1 MNHYQKF
8 FLIFLI
14 TSASIMA
21 TCISPYVV
29 TIGKFFH
36 IDSSTLTNVMSSY
49 LLGYLIGQYVFSKF
63 AKKYNGLL
71 SIKLGLVVA
80 FFGLNFQNIALQ
92 LNIYPLF
99 LFGRFTTSL
108 GLSAGLVVGFA
119 IIKDNIAPKDE
130 KAYLSKVAMSFTA
143 SIYLSIVASGY
154 LSKIISITNFFGG
167 LTIYPLLLIPITF
180 YLPNSKKYI
189 IGISSIPNWRIFFNI
204 KLLNFSLAL
213 SITTLMAYL
222 YTFYGPLIFINEFGF
237 SAKKFSQINLI
248 NLSGLLLGSFLYP
261 RISSYL
267 NEKILIYY
275 LLGLLILNM
284 CFLINLNNTDH
295 LKFIIIF
302 FISNIICGLLYPSST
317 YLALGCGACK
327 TTSSSTMN
335 IIKIGLPVIGFYF
348 SSILKLSDINKL
360 ALTIITFIFLNIILM
375 INNSLFN
382 ARFFNKKIS

>member
-1 MNHYQKF
+1 
-8 FLIFLI
+8 
-14 TSASIMA
+14 MA

-143 SIYLSIVASGY
+143 SIYLSIIASGY

-180 YLPNSKKYI
+180 YLPNSKKNI

-267 NEKILIYY
+267 NERILIYY

-295 LKFIIIF
+295 MKFIIIF
-302 FISNIICGLLYPSST
+302 FISNIVSGLLYPSST
-317 YLALGCGACK
+317 YLALGCGDCK

-335 IIKIGLPVIGFYF
+335 IIKIGIPVIGFYF

-360 ALTIITFIFLNIILM
+360 ALTIVTFIFLNMILM
-375 INNSLFN
+375 IGNSLFN
-382 ARFFNKKIS
+382 IRFFNKKIS

>member
-143 SIYLSIVASGY
+143 SIYLSIIASGY

-180 YLPNSKKYI
+180 YLPNSKKNI

-237 SAKKFSQINLI
+237 SAKNWTLDCNVKNIINL
-248 NLSGLLLGSFLYP
+248 
-261 RISSYL
+261 
-267 NEKILIYY
+267 
-275 LLGLLILNM
+275 
-284 CFLINLNNTDH
+284 T
-295 LKFIIIF
+295 
-302 FISNIICGLLYPSST
+302 
-317 YLALGCGACK
+317 
-327 TTSSSTMN
+327 
-335 IIKIGLPVIGFYF
+335 
-348 SSILKLSDINKL
+348 
-360 ALTIITFIFLNIILM
+360 
-375 INNSLFN
+375 
-382 ARFFNKKIS
+382 